1 MELEIQSAKLVLSIV
16 DKETGEIITR
26 ETTLGDFKEVKKS
39 SSSSGTRTRKPKDD
53 GDPNPKATLLEGKI
67 QLNNAAMELTGWE
80 AEMKID
86 IRFNKE
92 GKKITPIML
101 EDLSKGNRLT
111 KTNTISCRGSKHDNL
126 SEYGSVFDVVPYEG
140 KEGWFKLIGDAPQK
154 EDDTVEIPDEISNPD
169 DEDNIDVDDSGIE
182 AADIDFN
189 LDED

>member
-26 ETTLGDFKEVKKS
+26 EATLGDFKEVKKS

-86 IRFNKE
+86 IRFEKK
-92 GKKITPIML
+92 GKQITPIML
-101 EDLSKGNRLT
+101 EDMAKGNRLT

-126 SEYGSVFDVVPYEG
+126 SEYGSVFDIVPYEG
-140 KEGWFKLIGDAPQK
+140 KDGWFKLVGDAPQK
-154 EDDTVEIPDEISNPD
+154 EDDTVEIPDEISDPEE
-169 DEDNIDVDDSGIE
+169 DEVDVDADGVE

-189 LDED
+189 LDID

>member
-26 ETTLGDFKEVKKS
+26 EATLGDFKEVKKS

-86 IRFNKE
+86 IRFEKK
-92 GKKITPIML
+92 GKQITPIML
-101 EDLSKGNRLT
+101 EDMAKGNRLT

-126 SEYGSVFDVVPYEG
+126 SEYGTVFDIVPYEG
-140 KEGWFKLIGDAPQK
+140 KDGWFKLVGDAPQK
-154 EDDTVEIPDEISNPD
+154 EDDTVEIPDEISDPEE
-169 DEDNIDVDDSGIE
+169 DEVDVDADGVE

-189 LDED
+189 LDID